1 VISGTPTSVVPT
13 ATYIVTA
20 TNSFGFASASVSIT
34 VNDSIITYSNSSLI
48 TIRDNNT
55 ATPYPSTITVPTTA
69 GTIAKVTV
77 QLNGFNHTYP
87 ADAAILLVGPL
98 GQKFLLFYH
107 IGGGTDAV
115 GANLTFTDSVTT
127 SLPSAIVSGTYK
139 PSTYS
144 SGTYT
149 FPSPAP
155 AYPYLSGAL
164 SSLNGTNPS
173 GTWSI
178 YVRDDA
184 NTDSGTL
191 SGGWSLSFAITP
203 PAVVAPSSLSYSSN
217 PATYTKATAITN
229 NTPASGGGA
238 VASYAVSPALP
249 AGLTLNTSTGVIS
262 GTPTAVTS
270 TTTYTVTATN
280 TGGSTTAPVSIT
292 IRDIAPSALTYSS
305 NPATYTTGTAI
316 TSNTPASGG
325 GAVVSYAVSPA
336 LPAGLTLNTST
347 GVISGTPTAVTSTAT
362 YTVTATN
369 SGGFTT
375 ASLSIAV
382 VTLYSAWATQYN
394 LVQGPTGDDDGDGN
408 SNNFEFVAG
417 LIPTNAS
424 SVFQTAVSAVP
435 GQPNQLAISFSPIVA
450 GRTYTVKS
458 TGALSPATWL
468 PLSSFTSSDNG
479 AVRTVIDNSAAIPPV
494 FYRVEFSLP

>member
-13 ATYIVTA
+13 ATYTVTA
-20 TNSFGFASASVSIT
+20 TNSFGSTSASVSIT
-34 VNDSIITYSNSSLI
+34 VIDAILTYSNSSLI

-127 SLPSAIVSGTYK
+127 SLPSASGTYK

-270 TTTYTVTATN
+270 T
-280 TGGSTTAPVSIT
+280 
-292 IRDIAPSALTYSS
+292 
-305 NPATYTTGTAI
+305 
-316 TSNTPASGG
+316 
-325 GAVVSYAVSPA
+325 
-336 LPAGLTLNTST
+336 
-347 GVISGTPTAVTSTAT
+347 AT

-382 VTLYSAWATQYN
+382 VTPYSAWATQYN